1 MQSHMLRNT
10 ILLILLATAS
20 HAVHAQRQL
29 CDLAHGYYH
38 QERYVEAYE
47 AFTKYFATL
56 PREQTYT
63 EEYMNDSKV
72 YHKTIAKLNALREH
86 IFEEAEKMARKGQSA
101 KADSLYCAYLTL
113 CVTKESRETYDYS
126 TALTQNALLKHREG
140 HTDECLRQLQ
150 QVVELRDSIPNIS
163 RAHTGE
169 THNLIATIEF
179 QRGHYDEAIAACQ
192 KAADTYRKYYGA
204 KNESYGTALANMS
217 TYYITRNGPGDRQR
231 AIELGERAIKIL
243 PRSHT
248 AYANA
253 ISNLVAS
260 YSVDGNMAKVQ
271 KYTKLAR
278 KAMQK
283 AEQGSVDYA
292 LMLGSQA
299 NQQAQAGNYAQALE
313 YAREAIAIFESTQ
326 QTSDLNYARV
336 LSNTATLEKRLEHY
350 KSAIALWEKAAQV
363 YSTIEG
369 ENSMGYLD
377 CISEISAVHARTGNL
392 ELAASIHDNLTP
404 DVSEKAKK
412 TDDRYAHSLT
422 RRASI
427 MATDGNYQQAIELQ
441 RQALPIFRLRKDVA
455 DEAKTLNDLS
465 NYLYH
470 AGQLQQAIDT
480 CLLAL
485 KLYDTVTGHA
495 EDRAL
500 ALNSLSIYYYMSQ
513 RVADALSTS
522 RQAVELYEQSGN
534 TRSSHF
540 AKVLTNQALF
550 ESRSGDLDRAVQIS
564 TRADSLQ
571 RSILGDLHPDNV
583 ILRFN
588 LANYYIKQARTDTA
602 QHLFREALHLQMQ
615 HVRSNFSHLTTRGRE
630 LYWGT
635 KSFIFRAAPYMACLM
650 EENDSALADAYDA
663 LLFTKGLL
671 LNSEVDFRN
680 LLARTA
686 SPKLQQ
692 TYAELTSIHQQ
703 IESAYRNP
711 TEENIAQI
719 PGLTK
724 RATRL
729 ERDLIRGC
737 KQYGDFTA
745 AMNITHDQVRRAL
758 APDDAAIEFFD
769 IESNGTERMYWALVA
784 RKDWGTPRLVRLFS
798 NRELDAMSFHGS
810 SLTQALTDRDGI
822 RSVFEDPRVGQLVW
836 GNLMPVLEGVRS
848 IWFSPSGMFYHLGIE
863 YLRYADKNISDLYD
877 LHRVSSTKLLLLP
890 EETSSGISQAAVFG
904 GLDYDASPDNLQAAI
919 QQLSELHHD
928 YVSEYMAAAQDD
940 ADKSEDMAMADLR
953 TLSGFMRDN
962 RGSVG
967 RLPGTKIEAS
977 MIGECLMMNDVDTEM
992 YMDALGTEE
1001 AFKQLSGRGVALL
1014 HIATHGFALSED
1026 AVKQNHDAIDYLNV
1040 SQDEAAQADNSLCYS
1055 GLLMSGANNVLLGRA
1070 MPNGLENGVLT
1081 AREIAQLDFR
1091 GLSLAVLSAC
1101 QTGLGELKEDGVF
1114 GLQRGFKKAG
1124 ARTLLMSLWSV
1135 DDEATQ
1141 VMMSHFYRALVSG
1154 QNRRQ
1159 AFHTAQTALRSTPRF
1174 ASPFYWASFVMLD
1187 D

>member
-1 MQSHMLRNT
+1 MPRIT
-10 ILLILLATAS
+10 LLILLLAGLCPALY
-20 HAVHAQRQL
+20 AQRQL
-29 CDLAHGYYH
+29 CDLAHGYYS
-38 QERYVEAYE
+38 QERYVEAYK
-47 AFTKYFATL
+47 AFEKYFATL
-56 PREQTYT
+56 PKEQSYT
-63 EEYMNDSKV
+63 ERYMNDSKV

-86 IFEEAEKMARKGQSA
+86 VFEEAERMVRKGQSA
-101 KADSLYCAYLTL
+101 KADSLYCIYLTL
-113 CVTKESRETYDYS
+113 CVTKESRETYDYT
-126 TALTQNALLKHREG
+126 TALTQDALVKHREG
-140 HTDECLRQLQ
+140 RTDECLRQLQ
-150 QVVELRDSIPNIS
+150 RVVELRDSIPNIS
-163 RAHTGE
+163 RSHTGE
-169 THNLIATIEF
+169 TQNLIATIEC

-192 KAADTYRKYYGA
+192 KEAEIFLKYYGK
-204 KNESYGTALANMS
+204 KNEYYGTALANMA
-217 TYYITRNGPGDRQR
+217 TYYISRNAPGDRLL

-243 PRSHT
+243 PRSNV
-248 AYANA
+248 AYVNA
-253 ISNLVAS
+253 INNLVVS
-260 YSVDGNMAKVQ
+260 YSVVGDMTKAQ
-271 KYTKLAR
+271 KYTKLAL
-278 KAMQK
+278 KSMK
-283 AEQGSVDYA
+283 KVEQGSVDYA
-292 LMLGSQA
+292 SILSNQA
-299 NQQAQAGNYAQALE
+299 LSLAQAGNYTQALE
-313 YAREAIAIFESTQ
+313 YAREAIVIFESTQ
-326 QTSDLNYARV
+326 QTSDLNYARL

-350 KSAIALWEKAAQV
+350 KSAIGLWEKAAQV
-363 YSTIEG
+363 YRTIEG

-392 ELAASIHDNLTP
+392 ELATSIHDNLTLNI
-404 DVSEKAKK
+404 SEKAQK

-427 MATDGNYQQAIELQ
+427 MATDGNFQQAIELQ

-485 KLYDTVTGHA
+485 KLYDTIAGHT

-500 ALNSLSIYYYMSQ
+500 ALNSLSIYYYMNE
-513 RVADALSTS
+513 RLDDALATS
-522 RQAVELYEQSGN
+522 RQAVELYERSGN

-540 AKVLTNQALF
+540 AKVLTNHALF
-550 ESRSGDLDRAVQIS
+550 ESRRGDLDRAVQIS

-583 ILRFN
+583 TLRFN
-588 LANYYIKQARTDTA
+588 LANYYIRQSRTDTA
-602 QHLFREALHLQMQ
+602 QHLFREALRLQMQ

-692 TYAELTSIHQQ
+692 TYADLNAIHQQ

-711 TEENIAQI
+711 TEDNMAQI
-719 PGLTK
+719 PALTK

-745 AMNITHDQVRRAL
+745 AMNITYDQVRQTL
-758 APDDAAIEFFD
+758 GPDDAAIEFFD

-798 NRELDAMSFHGS
+798 NRELDAMTFNGS
-810 SLTQALTDRDGI
+810 LLTQALTDRDGI

-836 GNLMPVLEGVRS
+836 GNLVPVLEGVRS
-848 IWFSPSGMFYHLGIE
+848 IWFSPSGIFYHLGIE
-863 YLRYADKNISDLYD
+863 YLRYADKNISDLYA
-877 LHRVSSTKLLLLP
+877 LHRVSSTKLLLLS
-890 EETSSGISQAAVFG
+890 EEASSGISQAAVFG
-904 GLDYDASPDNLQAAI
+904 GLDYDASPNDLQAAI
-919 QQLSELHHD
+919 RQLSELHHD
-928 YVSEYMAAAQDD
+928 YVSEYIAAAQDD
-940 ADKSEDMAMADLR
+940 ADKSEDIAMADLR

-967 RLPGTKIEAS
+967 RLPGTETEAS

-1001 AFKQLSGRGVALL
+1001 AFKQLSGRGVSLL

-1026 AVKQNHDAIDYLNV
+1026 VVRQNHDAIDYLNV
-1040 SQDEAAQADNSLCYS
+1040 SQDEAIQADNSLCYS
-1055 GLLMSGANNVLLGRA
+1055 GLLMSGANNVLLGHA
-1070 MPNGLENGVLT
+1070 MPDGLENGVLT
-1081 AREIAQLDFR
+1081 AREIAQLDLR

-1135 DDEATQ
+1135 DDAATQ

-1154 QNRRQ
+1154 QDRLQ
-1159 AFHTAQTALRSTPRF
+1159 AFHTAQAALRSTPHF